1 MNFSNKKKQKIIAGS
16 VLLGMV
22 FVVAGIGVFSYL
34 YNNRCYEHYKV
45 NSTVE
50 RSDSNNVSY
59 QYYNGNILKYSRSGI
74 SEIDNEGKSLWNGG
88 YEMKQPQ
95 VDTCGDYV
103 VVADVNGKE
112 FYIFNG
118 RDEGLS
124 METNLPIVRAKVAR
138 QGVVAVLLQ
147 DKDSNV
153 LNIYNPYATAEKL
166 LVEIPTNVADE
177 GYPIDF
183 DISPDG
189 KSVVTSHMIVSG
201 NSIENKVT
209 FYNFTEVGQD
219 KNTLVGGKSFGDE
232 MVAKIEFVDDDRVA
246 VFRERGYTIFKE
258 MRQPAIA
265 MEMNFDTEIKSMAYS
280 EDMIAVV
287 TTKDGKIENQNL
299 FVYDSNGREKLQKNV
314 AYEYADMQIYGNEII
329 FAGNRTCNILRSNG
343 HEKFRYE
350 FEQEIDAV
358 FPTVSGTE
366 YTLID
371 SATIQKIS
379 LSSK

>member
-1 MNFSNKKKQKIIAGS
+1 MDFSDKKKQKIIAGS
-16 VLLGMV
+16 VLLGMIV
-22 FVVAGIGVFSYL
+22 IVVGIGVFSYL
-34 YNNRCYEHYKV
+34 YNNRCYENYIV

-50 RSDSNNVSY
+50 RSDSNNVTY
-59 QYYNGNILKYSRSGI
+59 QYHKGNILKYSRSGI
-74 SEIDNEGKSLWNGG
+74 SEINNEGKSLWNGG

-95 VDTCGDYV
+95 VDTCGDNV
-103 VVADVNGKE
+103 VVADVGGKE

-118 RDEGLS
+118 KDEGTS

-153 LNIYNPYATAEKL
+153 LNIYNPYASAEKL
-166 LVEIPTNVADE
+166 LVEIPTNVSEE

-189 KSVVTSHMIVSG
+189 KSVVTSHLIILG
-201 NSIENKVT
+201 NNIENKVS
-209 FYNFTEVGQD
+209 FYNFSEVGQD

-232 MVAKIEFVDDDRVA
+232 MVAKIEFTDDDRVT
-246 VFRERGYTIFKE
+246 VFHEEGYTVFKE
-258 MRQPAIA
+258 MRQPQIA
-265 MEMNFDTEIKSMAYS
+265 VEMKFDTAIKSMAYS

-287 TTKDGKIENQNL
+287 TAEDGKTENQNL
-299 FVYDSNGREKLQKNV
+299 FVYDSGGREKLQKNIS
-314 AYEYADMQIYGNEII
+314 YEYADMQIYENEII
-329 FAGNRTCNILRSNG
+329 FTGNRSCNILRTNG
-343 HEKFRYE
+343 HEKFRHE
-350 FEQEIDAV
+350 FEHEIDAV

-371 SATIQKIS
+371 SFTIQKIS